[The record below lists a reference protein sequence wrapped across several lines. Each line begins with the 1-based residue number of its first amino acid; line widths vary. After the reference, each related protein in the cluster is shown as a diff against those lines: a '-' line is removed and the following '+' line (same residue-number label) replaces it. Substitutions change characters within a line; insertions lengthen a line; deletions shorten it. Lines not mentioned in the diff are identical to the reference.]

1 MAAGRTTI
9 VLGEK
14 ERRAAK
20 RLASLWG
27 VTPSEAIRR
36 AVIKVDEA
44 EIPASRERA
53 RRARA
58 AALERARDVFEAVDV
73 DAEVDRIN
81 ADRDAW

>member
-1 MAAGRTTI
+1 MASNRTTI

-20 RLASLWG
+20 RLAALWG

-36 AVIKVDEA
+36 AVIKVDE
-44 EIPASRERA
+44 ETVPASRERA

-58 AALERARDVFEAVDV
+58 NALERARDVFASMDIERELA
-73 DAEVDRIN
+73 RITEE
-81 ADRDAW
+81 RDDW

>member
-1 MAAGRTTI
+1 MAGRTTI

-20 RLASLWG
+20 RLAALWG
-27 VTPSEAIRR
+27 VTAAEAIRR

-53 RRARA
+53 KRQRA
-58 AALERARDVFEAVDV
+58 AALDRARDVFVGMDI
-73 DAEVDRIN
+73 DAEIDRIN
-81 ADRDAW
+81 EERDDW